1 MDFEL
6 DDVTAPYSAM
16 GWDII
21 FRIQHLGCRTV
32 DSGARIVYELAAAMV
47 IPDLRYEMSLD
58 ATPAY
63 SLTRW
68 SPPAD
73 RDLAS
78 VITYETSCGL
88 SVQILFTGV
97 SR

>member
-1 MDFEL
+1 VDFEL

-21 FRIQHLGCRTV
+21 FRIQHVGCRTV

-63 SLTRW
+63 TLTRW

-88 SVQILFTGV
+88 SVQILFTG
-97 SR
+97 

>member
-21 FRIQHLGCRTV
+21 FRIQHLASRTA
-32 DSGARIVYELAAAMV
+32 DTDARIVYELAAAML

-63 SLTRW
+63 TITRW
-68 SPPAD
+68 SPPAGCD
-73 RDLAS
+73 FAS
-78 VITYETSCGL
+78 VITCETSCGT
-88 SVQILFTGV
+88 SVQILFND
-97 SR
+97 